1 MPDAAIGAIAFVT
14 LLTIMVGARGIRVA
28 RTPDDFMVAARQVP
42 PALNAA
48 AISGEYLSAASFLGI
63 AGLVVSQGLGA
74 LWYSVGYTAGYLVLL
89 LLVAAPLRRFGA
101 YTIPDFAVGRLGSR
115 GLRQTAT
122 ALVLVI
128 GWFYLLPQMK
138 GAGITLQWVL
148 GVPYWVGAATLGV
161 VVSCNI
167 AMGGMKG
174 ITFVQ
179 CFQYWLKLCAI
190 GIPALVLLMAIRHG
204 SSVNLTPDRSPVF
217 THATAVTM
225 PQATGFTLTR
235 PAEAT
240 VTGLL
245 DHRPLSDQA
254 VRLCACHHVAGAGT
268 RIGFAAGAP
277 VPVSLAM
284 EPTSG
289 QSWDSPFLTSGTG
302 GAHPLAATYGV
313 IIATFFGAIG
323 LPHILVRFYTNPDG
337 EAARRTTLIVV
348 LLLSTFYL
356 FPTVLAVLTRM
367 QAPQLYLSSDSDSI
381 VLALP
386 SLLLPGLPGELLAAL
401 VAAGAFAAFL
411 STSSGL
417 LVSVAGALSHDF
429 LNRGVNAFRWCAI
442 SAGVVATIAALLV
455 GRFSLALLVGWA
467 FAIAASSFCPL
478 MVLGIWWRRLTRIG
492 ATAGIVIG
500 GGSCLAAI
508 IATMLGAAAR
518 GWGAL
523 LLGQPAIWT
532 VPLAFGVMIVA
543 SLLTQRTVPANVS
556 QVMLRMH
563 LPEALIRQT
572 QRTLPGRV
580 AHHQRLDAEQHR
592 RRHVAGQVRGVD
604 DEAELP
610 GAGRGAHGEEHL
622 EAHARPRVG
631 HVRAGLAGQRG
642 QIRAGGEHGQGWPAG
657 AVAAVVDE
665 RVQVRFPPT
674 QQADLSPHGRHRGRV
689 VVRVAVGR
697 QGRPVRRLAGG
708 GEVRAGHVEHEQA
721 ILPDGT
727 DHGLGTR
734 IAPVAVH

>member
-1 MPDAAIGAIAFVT
+1 MPDAAVGAIAFVT

-63 AGLVVSQGLGA
+63 AGLVVAQGLGA

-148 GVPYWVGAATLGV
+148 GTPYWVGAATLGV

-190 GIPALVLLMAIRHG
+190 GIPALVLLIAAGHH
-204 SSVNLTPDRSPVF
+204 SSPNLTPDRAPVF
-217 THATAVTM
+217 T
-225 PQATGFTLTR
+225 R
-235 PAEAT
+235 AT
-240 VTGLL
+240 VVDIAAGDRFHPDPLRGG
-245 DHRPLSDQA
+245 HGYRPSRSAHVPDQA
-254 VRLCACHHVAGAGT
+254 VRLCACRHVAGAGA

-284 EPTSG
+284 EPSSAE
-289 QSWDSPFLTSGTG
+289 SWDSPFLTSGTS

-348 LLLSTFYL
+348 LLLSSFYL
-356 FPTVLAVLTRM
+356 FPTVLAVLTRL

-386 SLLLPGLPGELLAAL
+386 AVLLPGLPGELLAAL

-429 LNRGVNAFRWCAI
+429 MKRGVTTFRWCAI
-442 SAGVVATIAALLV
+442 SAGAVATIAALLID
-455 GRFSLALLVGWA
+455 RFSLALLVGWA

-492 ATAGIVIG
+492 AMAGIVIG

-508 IATMLGAAAR
+508 VSTMLGLAAG
-518 GWGAL
+518 GWGAVL
-523 LLGQPAIWT
+523 ASQPAIWT
-532 VPLAFGVMIVA
+532 VPLAFCVMIVV
-543 SLLTQRTVPANVS
+543 SLLTQRTLPVNVS

-563 LPEALIRQT
+563 LPEALSRQT
-572 QRTLPGRV
+572 YRTV
-580 AHHQRLDAEQHR
+580 
-592 RRHVAGQVRGVD
+592 GQ
-604 DEAELP
+604 ASW
-610 GAGRGAHGEEHL
+610 
-622 EAHARPRVG
+622 
-631 HVRAGLAGQRG
+631 
-642 QIRAGGEHGQGWPAG
+642 HGQ
-657 AVAAVVDE
+657 D
-665 RVQVRFPPT
+665 
-674 QQADLSPHGRHRGRV
+674 
-689 VVRVAVGR
+689 
-697 QGRPVRRLAGG
+697 RR
-708 GEVRAGHVEHEQA
+708 
-721 ILPDGT
+721 
-727 DHGLGTR
+727 
-734 IAPVAVH
+734 APGP

>member
-1 MPDAAIGAIAFVT
+1 MTDASIGAIAFVT

-63 AGLVVSQGLGA
+63 AGLVVVQGVGA

-101 YTIPDFAVGRLGSR
+101 YTIPDFAAGRLGSP
-115 GLRQTAT
+115 GLRQVAT
-122 ALVLVI
+122 LLVLII

-148 GVPYWVGAATLGV
+148 GTPYWVGVATLGV

-190 GIPALVLLMAIRHG
+190 GIPAIVLLLATGHD
-204 SSVNLTPDRSPVF
+204 SAHNLAPDHAPVF
-217 THATAVTM
+217 TSATTVSL
-225 PQATGFTLTR
+225 PQATDFTLTR
-235 PAEAT
+235 PAEVT

-245 DHRPLSDQA
+245 DRHQYQNQA
-254 VRLCACHHVAGAGT
+254 ARLCACRHEAAAGT
-268 RIGFAAGAP
+268 RLAFRAGAP

-284 EPTSG
+284 APSST
-289 QSWDSPFLTSGTG
+289 QSWDSPFLTSGTNG
-302 GAHPLAATYGV
+302 SHPVAATYGV

-337 EAARRTTLIVV
+337 AAARRTTLIVV
-348 LLLSTFYL
+348 ALLSTFYL
-356 FPTVLAVLTRM
+356 FPAVLAVLARLH
-367 QAPQLYLSSDSDSI
+367 APQLYLSSDSDSI

-386 SLLLPGLPGELLAAL
+386 SVLLPGMPGELLAAL

-429 LNRGVNAFRWCAI
+429 MNGGVTSFRWCAI
-442 SAGVVATIAALLV
+442 AAGLVATTTALLIE
-455 GRFSLALLVGWA
+455 RFSLALLVGWA

-478 MVLGIWWRRLTRIG
+478 MVLGIWWHRLTRVG
-492 ATAGIVIG
+492 AAVGMVVG
-500 GGSCLAAI
+500 GGSCLTAI
-508 IATMLGAAAR
+508 VCTMLGAASG
-518 GWGAL
+518 GWGAV

-532 VPLAFGVMIVA
+532 VPLAFTVMILV
-543 SLLTQRTVPANVS
+543 SLLTQRTLPGNVG

-563 LPEALIRQT
+563 LPEALSRQAY
-572 QRTLPGRV
+572 RT
-580 AHHQRLDAEQHR
+580 ASHQFR
-592 RRHVAGQVRGVD
+592 
-604 DEAELP
+604 
-610 GAGRGAHGEEHL
+610 
-622 EAHARPRVG
+622 
-631 HVRAGLAGQRG
+631 
-642 QIRAGGEHGQGWPAG
+642 
-657 AVAAVVDE
+657 
-665 RVQVRFPPT
+665 
-674 QQADLSPHGRHRGRV
+674 
-689 VVRVAVGR
+689 
-697 QGRPVRRLAGG
+697 
-708 GEVRAGHVEHEQA
+708 
-721 ILPDGT
+721 
-727 DHGLGTR
+727 
-734 IAPVAVH
+734 

>member
-28 RTPDDFMVAARQVP
+28 RTTDDFMVAARQVP

-63 AGLVVSQGLGA
+63 AGLVVAQGLGG

-101 YTIPDFAVGRLGSR
+101 YTIPDFAAGRLGSA
-115 GLRQTAT
+115 GLRQAAT

-148 GVPYWVGAATLGV
+148 GTPYWVGVVTLGV

-174 ITFVQ
+174 ITIVQ

-190 GIPALVLLMAIRHG
+190 GIPALVLLFAAGHSRA
-204 SSVNLTPDRSPVF
+204 LAPDRSQVF
-217 THATAVTM
+217 TSATTVSL
-225 PQATGFTLTR
+225 PQATSFTLRR
-235 PAEAT
+235 PAEVT

-245 DHRPLSDQA
+245 DQRQYRGQRT
-254 VRLCACHHVAGAGT
+254 VLCACRHSAGAGT
-268 RIGFAAGAP
+268 RLGFGAGAP

-284 EPTSG
+284 APS
-289 QSWDSPFLTSGTG
+289 SVSPWDSPFLTSGTN
-302 GAHPLAATYGV
+302 GAHPVAATYGV

-348 LLLSTFYL
+348 ALLSAFYL
-356 FPTVLAVLTRM
+356 FPAILAVLARLH
-367 QAPQLYLSSDSDSI
+367 APALYLSADSDDV

-386 SLLLPGLPGELLAAL
+386 SLLLPGPPGSLLAAL

-417 LVSVAGALSHDF
+417 LVSVAGALSHD
-429 LNRGVNAFRWCAI
+429 LLDGGVAAFRWCAVL
-442 SAGVVATIAALLV
+442 AGAVGVAVALLIE
-455 GRFSLALLVGWA
+455 RFSLALLVGWA

-478 MVLGIWWRRLTRIG
+478 MVLGIWWRRLTRVG
-492 ATAGIVIG
+492 AATGLVVG
-500 GGSCLAAI
+500 GGCCLAAI
-508 IATMLGAAAR
+508 LATMFGAAGG
-518 GWGAL
+518 GWGAV

-532 VPLAFGVMIVA
+532 VPLAFTVMVVV
-543 SLLTQRTVPANVS
+543 SLLTQRTVPSNVG

-563 LPEALIRQT
+563 LPEALSRQAY
-572 QRTLPGRV
+572 RV
-580 AHHQRLDAEQHR
+580 PLNPFPA
-592 RRHVAGQVRGVD
+592 
-604 DEAELP
+604 P
-610 GAGRGAHGEEHL
+610 P
-622 EAHARPRVG
+622 RPAPPRPT
-631 HVRAGLAGQRG
+631 RAPKSGYMP
-642 QIRAGGEHGQGWPAG
+642 I
-657 AVAAVVDE
+657 
-665 RVQVRFPPT
+665 FP
-674 QQADLSPHGRHRGRV
+674 
-689 VVRVAVGR
+689 VGR
-697 QGRPVRRLAGG
+697 RARRIIADSYPPRFGGVTVRNLLG
-708 GEVRAGHVEHEQA
+708 
-721 ILPDGT
+721 LPPEPW
-727 DHGLGTR
+727 
-734 IAPVAVH
+734 ASA

>member
-1 MPDAAIGAIAFVT
+1 MSDAAIGAIAFVT

-42 PALNAA
+42 PAINAA

-63 AGLVVSQGLGA
+63 AGLVVSQGLGS

-101 YTIPDFAVGRLGSR
+101 YTIPDFAAGRLGSR

-122 ALVLVI
+122 VLVLVI

-148 GVPYWVGAATLGV
+148 GTPYWVGVAILGV

-174 ITFVQ
+174 ITVVQ

-190 GIPALVLLMAIRHG
+190 GIPAIVLLMATGHDSGR
-204 SSVNLTPDRSPVF
+204 NLAPDHAPVF
-217 THATAVTM
+217 PHATVVAM
-225 PQATGFTLTR
+225 S
-235 PAEAT
+235 EAT
-240 VTGLL
+240 VFTLPSPADVTVTGA
-245 DHRPLSDQA
+245 LSTGTPNTATPNTATPSTGTPSTGTAGLHQYQHQA
-254 VRLCACHHVAGAGT
+254 VYLCACRFTAGAGT
-268 RIGFAAGAP
+268 SISFRADAP

-284 EPTSG
+284 APLST
-289 QSWDSPFLTSGTG
+289 QSWDSPFLTAGTN

-337 EAARRTTLIVV
+337 EAARRTTLIVL

-356 FPTVLAVLTRM
+356 FPAVLAVLTRLH
-367 QAPQLYLSSDSDSI
+367 APELYLSSDSDSV

-429 LNRGVNAFRWCAI
+429 IKGGVTSFRWCAI
-442 SAGVVATIAALLV
+442 AAGAVATAAALLID
-455 GRFSLALLVGWA
+455 RFSLALLVGWA

-478 MVLGIWWRRLTRIG
+478 MVLGIWWRQLTRIG
-492 ATAGIVIG
+492 ATAGIVVG
-500 GGSCLAAI
+500 GGACLAAI
-508 IATMLGAAAR
+508 MADMLGAASG
-518 GWGAL
+518 GWSAVF
-523 LLGQPAIWT
+523 LGQPAIWT
-532 VPLAFGVMIVA
+532 VPLAFAVMIVV
-543 SLLTQRTVPANVS
+543 SLLTQWSVPANVN

-563 LPEALIRQT
+563 LPEALSRQAY
-572 QRTLPGRV
+572 QGAPRPSPPP
-580 AHHQRLDAEQHR
+580 AR
-592 RRHVAGQVRGVD
+592 R
-604 DEAELP
+604 
-610 GAGRGAHGEEHL
+610 
-622 EAHARPRVG
+622 
-631 HVRAGLAGQRG
+631 
-642 QIRAGGEHGQGWPAG
+642 
-657 AVAAVVDE
+657 
-665 RVQVRFPPT
+665 
-674 QQADLSPHGRHRGRV
+674 ADH
-689 VVRVAVGR
+689 
-697 QGRPVRRLAGG
+697 
-708 GEVRAGHVEHEQA
+708 
-721 ILPDGT
+721 
-727 DHGLGTR
+727 
-734 IAPVAVH
+734 

>member
-1 MPDAAIGAIAFVT
+1 MPDGSVIAIAFVT

-48 AISGEYLSAASFLGI
+48 AISGEYLSAASFLGV
-63 AGLVVSQGLGA
+63 AGLVVAQGLGA

-101 YTIPDFAVGRLGSR
+101 YTIPDFAAGRLGSP
-115 GLRQTAT
+115 GLRQVAT
-122 ALVLVI
+122 VLVLII

-148 GVPYWVGAATLGV
+148 GTPYWVGVATLGV

-174 ITFVQ
+174 ITVVQ

-190 GIPALVLLMAIRHG
+190 GIPAIVLLFATGHDPLR
-204 SSVNLTPDRSPVF
+204 NLSPDRAPAF
-217 THATAVTM
+217 TSATTISL
-225 PQATGFTLTR
+225 PQATDFTLNR
-235 PAEAT
+235 PAQVT

-245 DHRPLSDQA
+245 DQHEYSGQRA
-254 VRLCACHHVAGAGT
+254 TLCACRHQAGAST
-268 RIGFAAGAP
+268 RIAFAKGAP

-284 EPTSG
+284 APASRL
-289 QSWDSPFLTSGTG
+289 SWDSPFLTSGTD
-302 GAHPLAATYGV
+302 GAHPVAATYGV

-337 EAARRTTLIVV
+337 AAARRTTLIVV
-348 LLLSTFYL
+348 ALLSTFYL
-356 FPTVLAVLTRM
+356 FPAVLAVLARLD
-367 QAPQLYLSSDSDSI
+367 APQLYLSSDSDSI

-386 SLLLPGLPGELLAAL
+386 SLLLPGLAGELLAAL

-429 LNRGVNAFRWCAI
+429 MHAGVTAFRWCAI
-442 SAGVVATIAALLV
+442 AAGLVATTAALLIE
-455 GRFSLALLVGWA
+455 RFSLALLVGWA

-478 MVLGIWWRRLTRIG
+478 MVLGIWWHRLTRIG
-492 ATAGIVIG
+492 AATGIVVG

-508 IATMLGAAAR
+508 VCTMLGAAET
-518 GWGAL
+518 GWGAV

-532 VPLAFGVMIVA
+532 VPLAFTVMIVV
-543 SLLTQRTVPANVS
+543 SLFTQRTVPTNVG

-563 LPEALIRQT
+563 LPEALSRQAY
-572 QRTLPGRV
+572 RTPLG
-580 AHHQRLDAEQHR
+580 LC
-592 RRHVAGQVRGVD
+592 RG
-604 DEAELP
+604 
-610 GAGRGAHGEEHL
+610 
-622 EAHARPRVG
+622 
-631 HVRAGLAGQRG
+631 
-642 QIRAGGEHGQGWPAG
+642 W
-657 AVAAVVDE
+657 
-665 RVQVRFPPT
+665 
-674 QQADLSPHGRHRGRV
+674 
-689 VVRVAVGR
+689 
-697 QGRPVRRLAGG
+697 
-708 GEVRAGHVEHEQA
+708 
-721 ILPDGT
+721 
-727 DHGLGTR
+727 
-734 IAPVAVH
+734 

>member
-1 MPDAAIGAIAFVT
+1 MSDAAVSAIACVT
-14 LLTIMVGARGIRVA
+14 LLTIVVGARGIRVA

-42 PALNAA
+42 PGVNAA

-63 AGLVVSQGLGA
+63 AGLVVAQGLGA
-74 LWYSVGYTAGYLVLL
+74 LWYSVGYTGGYLVLL

-101 YTIPDFAVGRLGSR
+101 YTIPDFAVGRLGPR
-115 GLRQTAT
+115 GLRQTST

-148 GVPYWVGAATLGV
+148 GTPYWVGVATLGV

-174 ITFVQ
+174 VTFVQ

-190 GIPALVLLMAIRHG
+190 GIPALVLLIAAGHAR
-204 SSVNLTPDRSPVF
+204 SPNLTPDHGPVF
-217 THATAVTM
+217 TRATVVTM
-225 PQATGFTLTR
+225 TQATGFTLTR
-235 PAEAT
+235 PAQTT

-245 DHRPLSDQA
+245 DQRMYRDQH
-254 VRLCACHHVAGAGT
+254 VRLADGRHVAGVGT

-284 EPTSG
+284 EPSSSE
-289 QSWDSPFLTSGTG
+289 SWDSPLLASGTG

-348 LLLSTFYL
+348 LLLSSFYL
-356 FPTVLAVLTRM
+356 FPTVLAVLTRL

-386 SLLLPGLPGELLAAL
+386 TMLLPGLAGQLLAAL

-429 LNRGVNAFRWCAI
+429 MKRGVSTFRWCAI
-442 SAGVVATIAALLV
+442 AAGAVSTITALLID
-455 GRFSLALLVGWA
+455 RFSLALLVGWA

-508 IATMLGAAAR
+508 LSTMLGAAAS
-518 GWGAL
+518 GWGAV

-532 VPLAFGVMIVA
+532 VPLAFAVMIVV
-543 SLLTQRTVPANVS
+543 SLLTQRTLPDHVG

-563 LPEALIRQT
+563 LPEALSRQAYRT
-572 QRTLPGRV
+572 AGQASWPESDQRTS
-580 AHHQRLDAEQHR
+580 
-592 RRHVAGQVRGVD
+592 
-604 DEAELP
+604 
-610 GAGRGAHGEEHL
+610 
-622 EAHARPRVG
+622 
-631 HVRAGLAGQRG
+631 
-642 QIRAGGEHGQGWPAG
+642 GG
-657 AVAAVVDE
+657 
-665 RVQVRFPPT
+665 
-674 QQADLSPHGRHRGRV
+674 
-689 VVRVAVGR
+689 
-697 QGRPVRRLAGG
+697 
-708 GEVRAGHVEHEQA
+708 
-721 ILPDGT
+721 
-727 DHGLGTR
+727 
-734 IAPVAVH
+734 

>member
-1 MPDAAIGAIAFVT
+1 MPDASVSAIAFVT

-63 AGLVVSQGLGA
+63 AGLVVSQGLGS

-101 YTIPDFAVGRLGSR
+101 YTIPDFAAGRLGSR

-122 ALVLVI
+122 ALVLII

-138 GAGITLQWVL
+138 GAGITLQWVV
-148 GVPYWVGAATLGV
+148 GTPYWVGVATLGV

-190 GIPALVLLMAIRHG
+190 GIPALVLLLATGHESTR
-204 SSVNLTPDRSPVF
+204 NLTPEHAPVF
-217 THATAVTM
+217 TSATVVSVA
-225 PQATGFTLTR
+225 QATDFTLPR
-235 PAEAT
+235 PASVS
-240 VTGLL
+240 VTGVL
-245 DHRPLSDQA
+245 DQHSYAHQT
-254 VRLCACHHVAGAGT
+254 VRLCGCRYDAGAGT
-268 RIGFAAGAP
+268 QLGFGAGGP

-284 EPTSG
+284 APSADE
-289 QSWDSPFLTSGTG
+289 SWDSPFLTSGTN

-348 LLLSTFYL
+348 LLLSTFYV
-356 FPTVLAVLTRM
+356 FPAVLAMLTRLH
-367 QAPQLYLSSDSDSI
+367 APELYMSNDSDSI

-429 LNRGVNAFRWCAI
+429 MHGGVASFRWCAI
-442 SAGVVATIAALLV
+442 AAGTVATIAALLIN
-455 GRFSLALLVGWA
+455 RFSLALLVGWA

-492 ATAGIVIG
+492 AAAGIVVG

-508 IATMLGAAAR
+508 MATMFGASQS
-518 GWGAL
+518 GWGAV

-532 VPLAFGVMIVA
+532 VPLAFAVMIVV
-543 SLLTQRTVPANVS
+543 SLLTQRTVPDNVG

-563 LPEALIRQT
+563 LPEALSRQAY
-572 QRTLPGRV
+572 RTSSRSS
-580 AHHQRLDAEQHR
+580 
-592 RRHVAGQVRGVD
+592 
-604 DEAELP
+604 
-610 GAGRGAHGEEHL
+610 
-622 EAHARPRVG
+622 
-631 HVRAGLAGQRG
+631 
-642 QIRAGGEHGQGWPAG
+642 
-657 AVAAVVDE
+657 AVFS
-665 RVQVRFPPT
+665 R
-674 QQADLSPHGRHRGRV
+674 SS
-689 VVRVAVGR
+689 
-697 QGRPVRRLAGG
+697 
-708 GEVRAGHVEHEQA
+708 
-721 ILPDGT
+721 
-727 DHGLGTR
+727 R
-734 IAPVAVH
+734 ISDR

>member
-1 MPDAAIGAIAFVT
+1 MSSASATAIAFVT

-42 PALNAA
+42 PGLNAA

-63 AGLVVSQGLGA
+63 AGLVVSQGLGS

-115 GLRQTAT
+115 GLRKTAT

-148 GVPYWVGAATLGV
+148 HTPYWVGVVTLGV

-174 ITFVQ
+174 ITVVQ

-190 GIPALVLLMAIRHG
+190 GIPALVLLIAAGHG
-204 SSVNLTPDRSPVF
+204 STGNLTSDHSPVF
-217 THATAVTM
+217 THATVVSM
-225 PQATGFTLTR
+225 PQATAFTLTR
-235 PAEAT
+235 PATVT

-245 DHRPLSDQA
+245 DQHQFTHQA
-254 VRLCACHHVAGAGT
+254 VRLCACRHVVGAGAQL
-268 RIGFAAGAP
+268 GFGAGASA
-277 VPVSLAM
+277 PVSLAM
-284 EPTSG
+284 APSAR
-289 QSWDSPFLTSGTG
+289 QAWDSPFLTSGTN

-356 FPTVLAVLTRM
+356 FPAVLAVLARLD
-367 QAPQLYLSSDSDSI
+367 APQLYLSGDSDSI

-386 SLLLPGLPGELLAAL
+386 SLLLQGLPGELLAAL

-429 LNRGVNAFRWCAI
+429 VNGGVTSFRWCAVA
-442 SAGVVATIAALLV
+442 AGIVATTAALLIS
-455 GRFSLALLVGWA
+455 RFSLALLVGWA

-478 MVLGIWWRRLTRIG
+478 MVLGIWWRRLTRVG
-492 ATAGIVIG
+492 AATGIVVG

-508 IATMLGAAAR
+508 MATMSGAAAG
-518 GWGAL
+518 GWGAV

-532 VPLAFGVMIVA
+532 VPLAFGVMIGV
-543 SLLTQRTVPANVS
+543 SLVTKRTLPGNVG

-563 LPEALIRQT
+563 LPEALSRQAY
-572 QRTLPGRV
+572 RSSAGRV
-580 AHHQRLDAEQHR
+580 TSAAKL
-592 RRHVAGQVRGVD
+592 
-604 DEAELP
+604 
-610 GAGRGAHGEEHL
+610 HGKFASL
-622 EAHARPRVG
+622 
-631 HVRAGLAGQRG
+631 
-642 QIRAGGEHGQGWPAG
+642 
-657 AVAAVVDE
+657 
-665 RVQVRFPPT
+665 
-674 QQADLSPHGRHRGRV
+674 
-689 VVRVAVGR
+689 
-697 QGRPVRRLAGG
+697 
-708 GEVRAGHVEHEQA
+708 
-721 ILPDGT
+721 
-727 DHGLGTR
+727 
-734 IAPVAVH
+734 

>member
-1 MPDAAIGAIAFVT
+1 MSDAAVSAIAFVT

-101 YTIPDFAVGRLGSR
+101 YTIPDFAVGRLGPGACARRRPHWCWSS
-115 GLRQTAT
+115 A
-122 ALVLVI
+122 
-128 GWFYLLPQMK
+128 WFYLLPQMK

-148 GVPYWVGAATLGV
+148 GTPYWVGAATLGV

-190 GIPALVLLMAIRHG
+190 GIPALVLLIAAGH
-204 SSVNLTPDRSPVF
+204 SSTANLTPDRAPVF
-217 THATAVTM
+217 TRATVVNL

-240 VTGLL
+240 VSGLL
-245 DHRPLSDQA
+245 DQRTFRNQA
-254 VRLCACHHVAGAGT
+254 ARLCACRHVAGAGT

-284 EPTSG
+284 EPSSTEA
-289 QSWDSPFLTSGTG
+289 WDSPFLTSGTG

-356 FPTVLAVLTRM
+356 FPTVLAVLTRLR
-367 QAPQLYLSSDSDSI
+367 APQLYLSSDSDSI
-381 VLALP
+381 VLSLP
-386 SLLLPGLPGELLAAL
+386 SLLLSGMPGELLAAL

-429 LNRGVNAFRWCAI
+429 LNRGVTAFRWCAI
-442 SAGVVATIAALLV
+442 TAGAVATIAALLID
-455 GRFSLALLVGWA
+455 RFSLALLVGWA

-492 ATAGIVIG
+492 AAAGIVIG

-508 IATMLGAAAR
+508 VAAMLGAAAS
-518 GWGAL
+518 GWGAV
-523 LLGQPAIWT
+523 LLGQPALWT
-532 VPLAFGVMIVA
+532 VPLAFGVMIVV
-543 SLLTQRTVPANVS
+543 SLLTQRTVPANVG

-563 LPEALIRQT
+563 LPEALSRQT
-572 QRTLPGRV
+572 YRTVSQASLF
-580 AHHQRLDAEQHR
+580 AQDR
-592 RRHVAGQVRGVD
+592 RT
-604 DEAELP
+604 P
-610 GAGRGAHGEEHL
+610 
-622 EAHARPRVG
+622 RP
-631 HVRAGLAGQRG
+631 
-642 QIRAGGEHGQGWPAG
+642 
-657 AVAAVVDE
+657 
-665 RVQVRFPPT
+665 
-674 QQADLSPHGRHRGRV
+674 
-689 VVRVAVGR
+689 
-697 QGRPVRRLAGG
+697 
-708 GEVRAGHVEHEQA
+708 
-721 ILPDGT
+721 
-727 DHGLGTR
+727 
-734 IAPVAVH
+734 

>member
-42 PALNAA
+42 PAINAA

-63 AGLVVSQGLGA
+63 AGLVVAQGVGA

-115 GLRQTAT
+115 GLRQVAT
-122 ALVLVI
+122 LLVLVI

-148 GVPYWVGAATLGV
+148 GTPYWVGVAILGV
-161 VVSCNI
+161 VVSGNI

-190 GIPALVLLMAIRHG
+190 GIPALVLLIATGHD
-204 SSVNLTPDRSPVF
+204 STHNLSPDHAPVFTYATVVNLTD
-217 THATAVTM
+217 ATD
-225 PQATGFTLTR
+225 FTLPR
-235 PAEAT
+235 PAEVT

-245 DHRPLSDQA
+245 DQRTFRHQE
-254 VRLCACHHVAGAGT
+254 VRLCACRYAAGAGT
-268 RIGFAAGAP
+268 TIGFGVGAP

-284 EPTSG
+284 QPSSQE
-289 QSWDSPFLTSGTG
+289 SWDAPFLSSGTN

-356 FPTVLAVLTRM
+356 FPAVLAVLTRLH
-367 QAPQLYLSSDSDSI
+367 APQLYLSSDSDSV

-386 SLLLPGLPGELLAAL
+386 SLLLPGLPGEILAAL

-429 LNRGVNAFRWCAI
+429 MKGGVTSFRWCALI
-442 SAGVVATIAALLV
+442 AGAVATTAALLID
-455 GRFSLALLVGWA
+455 RFSLALLVGWA

-492 ATAGIVIG
+492 AAMGMLIG

-508 IATMLGAAAR
+508 VASMLGAASS
-518 GWGAL
+518 GWDAV

-532 VPLAFGVMIVA
+532 VPLAFAAMIIA
-543 SLLTQRTVPANVS
+543 SLLTQPALPANVS
-556 QVMLRMH
+556 QVMLLMH
-563 LPEALIRQT
+563 LPETLSRQAHRAVS
-572 QRTLPGRV
+572 QARGRLPHPSAPAGPVHDRCKGL
-580 AHHQRLDAEQHR
+580 RLD
-592 RRHVAGQVRGVD
+592 QV
-604 DEAELP
+604 
-610 GAGRGAHGEEHL
+610 
-622 EAHARPRVG
+622 
-631 HVRAGLAGQRG
+631 
-642 QIRAGGEHGQGWPAG
+642 
-657 AVAAVVDE
+657 
-665 RVQVRFPPT
+665 T
-674 QQADLSPHGRHRGRV
+674 
-689 VVRVAVGR
+689 
-697 QGRPVRRLAGG
+697 
-708 GEVRAGHVEHEQA
+708 A
-721 ILPDGT
+721 INEKC
-727 DHGLGTR
+727 
-734 IAPVAVH
+734 

>member
-1 MPDAAIGAIAFVT
+1 MSNAAIGAIAFVT
-14 LLTIMVGARGIRVA
+14 LLTIIVGARGIRVA

-63 AGLVVSQGLGA
+63 AGLVVVQGLGA

-101 YTIPDFAVGRLGSR
+101 YTIPDFAVGRLGAR

-148 GVPYWVGAATLGV
+148 GTPYWVGAATLGV

-190 GIPALVLLMAIRHG
+190 GIPALVLLFAAGHH
-204 SSVNLTPDRSPVF
+204 SSPNLTPDRAPVF
-217 THATAVTM
+217 TRATVVSMT
-225 PQATGFTLTR
+225 QATSFTLTR
-235 PAEAT
+235 SAEAT

-245 DHRPLSDQA
+245 DQRTYRDQA
-254 VRLCACHHVAGAGT
+254 VYLCACRHVAGADA

-284 EPTSG
+284 EPSSSA
-289 QSWDSPFLTSGTG
+289 SWDSPFLTSSAS

-337 EAARRTTLIVV
+337 EAARQTTLIVV

-356 FPTVLAVLTRM
+356 FPTVLAVLTRL
-367 QAPQLYLSSDSDSI
+367 QAPQLYLSSDSDSV

-386 SLLLPGLPGELLAAL
+386 GQLLPGLPGELLAAL

-417 LVSVAGALSHDF
+417 LVSVAGALSHD
-429 LNRGVNAFRWCAI
+429 LMKRGVTTFRWCAI
-442 SAGVVATIAALLV
+442 TAGAVATMAALLV
-455 GRFSLALLVGWA
+455 EPFSLALLVGWA

-492 ATAGIVIG
+492 AMAGIVIG
-500 GGSCLAAI
+500 GGCCLAAI
-508 IATMLGAAAR
+508 LSTMLGAAAS
-518 GWGAL
+518 GWGAVL
-523 LLGQPAIWT
+523 TSQPAIWT
-532 VPLAFGVMIVA
+532 VPLSFGVMIVV
-543 SLLTQRTVPANVS
+543 SLLTQGTVPANVG

-563 LPEALIRQT
+563 LPEALSRQAY
-572 QRTLPGRV
+572 RTVSQP
-580 AHHQRLDAEQHR
+580 
-592 RRHVAGQVRGVD
+592 
-604 DEAELP
+604 
-610 GAGRGAHGEEHL
+610 
-622 EAHARPRVG
+622 
-631 HVRAGLAGQRG
+631 
-642 QIRAGGEHGQGWPAG
+642 
-657 AVAAVVDE
+657 
-665 RVQVRFPPT
+665 
-674 QQADLSPHGRHRGRV
+674 S
-689 VVRVAVGR
+689 
-697 QGRPVRRLAGG
+697 RLAPDR
-708 GEVRAGHVEHEQA
+708 RAPG
-721 ILPDGT
+721 P
-727 DHGLGTR
+727 
-734 IAPVAVH
+734 

>member
-1 MPDAAIGAIAFVT
+1 MSDAMVGAIAFVT

-42 PALNAA
+42 PGINAA

-63 AGLVVSQGLGA
+63 AGLVVSQGLGS

-138 GAGITLQWVL
+138 GAGITLQWIL
-148 GVPYWVGAATLGV
+148 GTPYWVGVATLGV

-179 CFQYWLKLCAI
+179 CFQYWVKLCAI
-190 GIPALVLLMAIRHG
+190 GIPAIVLLMATGHDSAR
-204 SSVNLTPDRSPVF
+204 NLAPEHAPVF
-217 THATAVTM
+217 
-225 PQATGFTLTR
+225 PQATVVSLPQAIDFTLPR
-235 PAEAT
+235 AAEVT
-240 VTGLL
+240 VTGQLGQ
-245 DHRPLSDQA
+245 HTFRNQT
-254 VRLCACHHVAGAGT
+254 VRLCACRYAGGAGT
-268 RIGFAAGAP
+268 RISFRAGAP

-284 EPTSG
+284 APSSA
-289 QSWDSPFLTSGTG
+289 QSWDSPLLTAGTD

-337 EAARRTTLIVV
+337 EAARRTTLIVL
-348 LLLSTFYL
+348 LLLSTFYM
-356 FPTVLAVLTRM
+356 FPAVLAVLTRLH
-367 QAPQLYLSSDSDSI
+367 APELYMSSDSDSI

-429 LNRGVNAFRWCAI
+429 MNGGVTSFRWCAI
-442 SAGVVATIAALLV
+442 AAGAVATVAALLIN
-455 GRFSLALLVGWA
+455 RFSLALLVGWA

-492 ATAGIVIG
+492 AATGIVVG
-500 GGSCLAAI
+500 GGACLSAI
-508 IATMLGAAAR
+508 VATMLGAATG
-518 GWGAL
+518 GWGAV

-532 VPLAFGVMIVA
+532 VPMAFTVMIVV
-543 SLLTQRTVPANVS
+543 SLFTQRSLPANVN

-563 LPEALIRQT
+563 LPEALSRQAYQGT
-572 QRTLPGRV
+572 P
-580 AHHQRLDAEQHR
+580 
-592 RRHVAGQVRGVD
+592 
-604 DEAELP
+604 
-610 GAGRGAHGEEHL
+610 
-622 EAHARPRVG
+622 RP
-631 HVRAGLAGQRG
+631 
-642 QIRAGGEHGQGWPAG
+642 
-657 AVAAVVDE
+657 
-665 RVQVRFPPT
+665 
-674 QQADLSPHGRHRGRV
+674 
-689 VVRVAVGR
+689 
-697 QGRPVRRLAGG
+697 
-708 GEVRAGHVEHEQA
+708 
-721 ILPDGT
+721 
-727 DHGLGTR
+727 
-734 IAPVAVH
+734 

>member
-1 MPDAAIGAIAFVT
+1 MSDATISAIVFVT

-42 PALNAA
+42 PAINAA

-63 AGLVVSQGLGA
+63 AGLVVSQGLGS

-101 YTIPDFAVGRLGSR
+101 YTIPDFAAGRLGSR

-122 ALVLVI
+122 VLVLII

-148 GVPYWVGAATLGV
+148 GTPYWVGVTILGV

-174 ITFVQ
+174 ITVVQ

-190 GIPALVLLMAIRHG
+190 GIPAIVLLMATGHG
-204 SSVNLTPDRSPVF
+204 SGRNLAPDHAPVF
-217 THATAVTM
+217 SHATVVAM
-225 PQATGFTLTR
+225 SEATEFTLPS
-235 PAEAT
+235 PAEVT
-240 VTGLL
+240 VTGALGQH
-245 DHRPLSDQA
+245 DYRHQA
-254 VRLCACHHVAGAGT
+254 VHLCACRYTAAAGT
-268 RIGFAAGAP
+268 SMGFAAGAP

-284 EPTSG
+284 APLST
-289 QSWDSPFLTSGTG
+289 QSWDSPFLTAGTN

-337 EAARRTTLIVV
+337 EAARRTTLIVL

-356 FPTVLAVLTRM
+356 FPAVLAVLTRLH
-367 QAPQLYLSSDSDSI
+367 APELYLSSDSDSV

-429 LNRGVNAFRWCAI
+429 IKGGVTSFRWCAI
-442 SAGVVATIAALLV
+442 AAGSVATVAALLIN
-455 GRFSLALLVGWA
+455 RFSLALLVGWA

-478 MVLGIWWRRLTRIG
+478 MVLGIWWRQLTRIG
-492 ATAGIVIG
+492 ATAGIVVG
-500 GGSCLAAI
+500 GGACLAAI
-508 IATMLGAAAR
+508 VADMLGAAAR
-518 GWGAL
+518 GWGAVF
-523 LLGQPAIWT
+523 LGQPAIWT
-532 VPLAFGVMIVA
+532 VPLAFTVMIVV
-543 SLLTQRTVPANVS
+543 SLLTQWSVPANVN

-563 LPEALIRQT
+563 LPEALSRQAY
-572 QRTLPGRV
+572 Q
-580 AHHQRLDAEQHR
+580 
-592 RRHVAGQVRGVD
+592 
-604 DEAELP
+604 
-610 GAGRGAHGEEHL
+610 GA
-622 EAHARPRVG
+622 PRSS
-631 HVRAGLAGQRG
+631 
-642 QIRAGGEHGQGWPAG
+642 
-657 AVAAVVDE
+657 
-665 RVQVRFPPT
+665 
-674 QQADLSPHGRHRGRV
+674 SP
-689 VVRVAVGR
+689 
-697 QGRPVRRLAGG
+697 PVRRAD
-708 GEVRAGHVEHEQA
+708 Q
-721 ILPDGT
+721 
-727 DHGLGTR
+727 
-734 IAPVAVH
+734 